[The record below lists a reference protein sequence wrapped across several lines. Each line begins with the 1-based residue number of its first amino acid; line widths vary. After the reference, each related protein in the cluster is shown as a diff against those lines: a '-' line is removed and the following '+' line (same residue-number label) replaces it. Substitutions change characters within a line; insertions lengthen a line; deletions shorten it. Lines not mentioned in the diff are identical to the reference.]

1 MLTRVVRV
9 FSDHDWARLVVERV
23 HLVVVDR
30 LCLYLGDE
38 HERVAVNYPVVD
50 IYVLYQGNMGTHIL
64 ESHGP
69 SHALSF
75 HSCA

>member
-38 HERVAVNYPVVD
+38 HERVYNATVN
-50 IYVLYQGNMGTHIL
+50 IRAQGWRCNQIIVK
-64 ESHGP
+64 P
-69 SHALSF
+69 AR
-75 HSCA
+75 